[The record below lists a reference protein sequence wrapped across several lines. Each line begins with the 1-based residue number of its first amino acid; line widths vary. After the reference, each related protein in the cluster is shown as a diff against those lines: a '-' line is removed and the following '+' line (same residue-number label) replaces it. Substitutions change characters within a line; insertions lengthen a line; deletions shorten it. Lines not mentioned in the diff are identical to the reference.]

1 MPSQP
6 LRCPQESVFIDGFAR
21 IRAELDLPTSFRP
34 EVLAEAQAVAER
46 GPTLPPGV
54 PQSTL
59 PDRRDIE
66 FLTVDPPGS
75 LDLDQAYA
83 AQRRGS
89 GYRVFYAIADVA
101 AFVAP
106 GGAIDTEALDR
117 AVTLYSPDIRTALHP
132 TVLSEG
138 IASLL
143 AGQDRQALLWTI
155 DLDAEGRLETA
166 HVERALVRSREQLD
180 YRTAQE
186 RIDTNSSPEDSLSLL
201 SVIGRLRQNREAERG
216 AVSLSLPSQEVTEL
230 SSGGYGLEYD
240 ETIPVENWNAQISL
254 LTGIAAAKIMIDG
267 GVGILR
273 TLPKPYNR
281 TVRSIRQSALALGVD
296 WPKDM
301 SYADRIRGL
310 DGNEPRYAAL
320 LTQAARALRGAGYV
334 AFDGELPEMRSH
346 SAIAAEYAHVTA
358 PLRRVADRFANE
370 VLLALCADREPPEWA
385 TETLAEIPRA
395 MGRGTQRDRSLEK
408 AIVDFVEAIVLE
420 PRVGETF
427 SAVVVDVDADAGRS
441 KVQLRDPAVVARL
454 QRGDLELGA
463 EVTLELTAA
472 NPDQRSIVFAVI

>member
-1 MPSQP
+1 M
-6 LRCPQESVFIDGFAR
+6 
-21 IRAELDLPTSFRP
+21 
-34 EVLAEAQAVAER
+34 
-46 GPTLPPGV
+46 PPGV
-54 PQSTL
+54 PHTEIA
-59 PDRRDIE
+59 DRRDID
-66 FLTVDPPGS
+66 FVTVDPPGS

-83 AQRRGS
+83 AERRGS

-106 GGAIDTEALDR
+106 GGAIDAEAMER

-138 IASLL
+138 AASLL
-143 AGQDRQALLWTI
+143 AEQDRQALLWSI
-155 DLDAEGRLETA
+155 DLDAEGRLESA
-166 HVERALVRSREQLD
+166 HLERAMVRSREQLD
-180 YRTAQE
+180 YRTAQQ
-186 RIDTNSSPEDSLSLL
+186 RIDEAGRPEDSLSLL
-201 SVIGRLRQNREAERG
+201 STIGRLRQDREAERG

-230 SSGGYGLEYD
+230 PDGGYGLEYD

-254 LTGIAAAKIMIDG
+254 LTGIAAAEIMIDG

-281 TVRSIRQSALALGVD
+281 TVRSIRQSALALGID
-296 WPKDM
+296 WPKGM

-385 TETLAEIPRA
+385 VETLAQIPRA

-408 AIVDFVEAIVLE
+408 AIVDFVEAIVLA
-420 PRVGETF
+420 PRVGESF
-427 SAVVVDVDADAGRS
+427 SAVVVDVDAEAGRS
-441 KVQLRDPAVVARL
+441 KVQLLDPAVVARIE
-454 QRGDLELGA
+454 RGDLELGA
-463 EVTLELTAA
+463 ELTLELTAA
-472 NPDQRSIVFAVI
+472 DPDQRSIVFAVA